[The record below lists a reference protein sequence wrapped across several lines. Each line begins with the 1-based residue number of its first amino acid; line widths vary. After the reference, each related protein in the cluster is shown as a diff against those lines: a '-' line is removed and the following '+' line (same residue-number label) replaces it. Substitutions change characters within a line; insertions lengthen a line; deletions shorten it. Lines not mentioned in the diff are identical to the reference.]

1 MEPIK
6 PISGN
11 SNNDEGQASA
21 LAEVV
26 REGYWKQCAQKTQGI
41 EESEDPSEVTD
52 KRQGQTQTHDLQMR
66 RTYIEFE
73 VNRDTR
79 DVTVRIIDA
88 ESGKLLRTLP
98 PDELA
103 KEIIKGNFHP
113 SQLRRHAVLI

>member
-1 MEPIK
+1 MGPIK

-11 SNNDEGQASA
+11 INNDEGQASA
-21 LAEVV
+21 LTEVV
-26 REGYWKQCAQKTQGI
+26 REGYWKQRAQKTQII
-41 EESEDPSEVTD
+41 EESEDSSEVTE
-52 KRQGQTQTHDLQMR
+52 KRQGQQTNDLQMR

-113 SQLRRHAVLI
+113 SQLRHHAILV